1 MKSKIKNLSLKLKQ
15 ILLSKEGWIGWF
27 IANVITS
34 MHWAILVIIGF
45 LTKDSIWYT
54 YAAAAWALGMSPLI
68 PLWLFNVF
76 ITIWIY
82 GILTKK
88 KPQKV

>member
-34 MHWAILVIIGF
+34 MHWAILVVIGF
-45 LTKDSIWYT
+45 ITKENIWYT
-54 YAAAAWALGMSPLI
+54 YAAAAWALGISPLI
-68 PLWLFNVF
+68 PLWLFNVL

-82 GILTKK
+82 NVLTKK